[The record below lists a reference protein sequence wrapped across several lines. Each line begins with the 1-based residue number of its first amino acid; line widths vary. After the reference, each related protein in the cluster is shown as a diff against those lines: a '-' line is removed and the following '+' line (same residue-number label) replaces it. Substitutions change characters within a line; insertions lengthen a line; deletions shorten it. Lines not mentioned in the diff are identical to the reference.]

1 MINAVDSCAVDFAD
15 CCAICDF
22 CGCKVFCLDCGI
34 EFFDCVFNFGFLCA
48 VSCVFDC
55 ADFYAL
61 YL

>member
-15 CCAICDF
+15 CGAVCDF
-22 CGCKVFCLDCGI
+22 CGCKVFYLDCGI

-48 VSCVFDC
+48 VSSVFDC

-61 YL
+61 CL